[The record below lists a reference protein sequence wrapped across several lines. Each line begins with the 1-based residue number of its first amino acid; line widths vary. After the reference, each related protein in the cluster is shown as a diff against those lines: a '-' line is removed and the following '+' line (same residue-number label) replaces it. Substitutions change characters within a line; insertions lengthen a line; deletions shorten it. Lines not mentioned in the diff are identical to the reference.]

1 MAVLGPARPWLIQY
15 TIDNFIM
22 LFDKQG
28 LLFMTMIMIGLLIF
42 QAVVQ
47 YYHTYLTQWL
57 GQTIIK
63 DIRIQTYSHIVK
75 LRSQYFDKTRIGTIV
90 TRCVNDVE
98 TIADVFSQGLIII
111 IANLLQLFT
120 VMAIMFWTN
129 WKLTLITLSILPVLL
144 YSTYVFKEKVKAV
157 FEEVRTQVALL
168 NAFIQEHVTG
178 MSIVQIFNREEREME
193 KFKEINKKHMN
204 AHIKTIWYYSIFFPV
219 VEILGATS
227 IGLMLWWGTKGVIE
241 NQLTIGALIAFILYI
256 NMLFRPIREL
266 ADKFNILQ
274 MGMVA
279 AERIFKVIDTDEVIE
294 NNGTYKSESLRGL
307 ISFENV
313 WFAYNEDNYVLKDIS
328 FEIEAGKT
336 LAIVGTTGAGKS
348 SIINTLGRF
357 YEINNGNIKIDGVDI
372 RKYELEFLRNNMAIV
387 LQDVFLFS
395 DSITNNISLYDENI
409 TEEQIEEA
417 AKIIEADQF
426 IRNLPNTY
434 EYNVQERGATLSVG
448 QRQLISFIRA
458 LVSDP
463 KILILDEATSSIDTE
478 TEKLI
483 QRAIEKLVKDRTSIV
498 IAHRLSTIQNADKI
512 MVLDHGEIIEMGTHE
527 ELLEYDGMYRKLYEV
542 QFASVA

>member
-1 MAVLGPARPWLIQY
+1 
-15 TIDNFIM
+15 
-22 LFDKQG
+22 
-28 LLFMTMIMIGLLIF
+28 
-42 QAVVQ
+42 
-47 YYHTYLTQWL
+47 
-57 GQTIIK
+57 
-63 DIRIQTYSHIVK
+63 
-75 LRSQYFDKTRIGTIV
+75 
-90 TRCVNDVE
+90 
-98 TIADVFSQGLIII
+98 
-111 IANLLQLFT
+111 
-120 VMAIMFWTN
+120 
-129 WKLTLITLSILPVLL
+129 
-144 YSTYVFKEKVKAV
+144 
-157 FEEVRTQVALL
+157 
-168 NAFIQEHVTG
+168 
-178 MSIVQIFNREEREME
+178 
-193 KFKEINKKHMN
+193 
-204 AHIKTIWYYSIFFPV
+204 
-219 VEILGATS
+219 
-227 IGLMLWWGTKGVIE
+227 
-241 NQLTIGALIAFILYI
+241 
-256 NMLFRPIREL
+256 
-266 ADKFNILQ
+266 
-274 MGMVA
+274 
-279 AERIFKVIDTDEVIE
+279 
-294 NNGTYKSESLRGL
+294 
-307 ISFENV
+307 
-313 WFAYNEDNYVLKDIS
+313 
-328 FEIEAGKT
+328 
-336 LAIVGTTGAGKS
+336 S

-372 RKYELEFLRNNMAIV
+372 REYELEFLRNNMAIV

-527 ELLEYDGMYRKLYEV
+527 ELLESDGMYRKLYEV